1 VKETQIVELRAAY
14 EARARDLQAALDSRE
29 RELGIL
35 AQVAQRVHALD
46 EVRAILDAAIEEI
59 LDGLGLSTAWVFL
72 GDDTD
77 KTLRLAASRGV
88 ALPYLKEVQRE
99 GLSECLC
106 PEVFWSGHRM
116 LARNT
121 TQCPRMPQI
130 VEGLDA
136 PVAHA
141 CIPLR
146 FEGTTRGVLNV
157 AARPG
162 ALFTDDQLRFLETV
176 GHQVCLAI
184 ERASHREAE
193 RRRNQEARALAAIS
207 KAIGGSLDAD
217 AILAAVGETAR
228 DTLGADCV
236 WIFLGSNPEWMR
248 VAHVSGPATGSAD
261 DLTVGEIVD
270 LRAMGWQL
278 SVRALT
284 ERQVY
289 RVDDGET
296 DARVDSAATA
306 RLGLRSGIVAPFLAH
321 DRPLGVMV
329 VGRAAPHR
337 WSDDQVDVAEALAA
351 QASVAIEN
359 AWLYEG
365 ARQAYQAERLR
376 NQEARALAAINKA
389 IGGSLHVD
397 TVLKA
402 VGDTAREIL
411 GVERVQVLLGTD
423 PRRLTVA
430 HVSGLPHPELR
441 ADQVLDLV
449 ALDARLHL
457 RALTERRAFTVNDW
471 ATDDRVNREL
481 AQAWNMASGVC
492 LPLLARDRVL
502 GLITL
507 VRTTIHQW
515 TDDQVDVAEALAAQA
530 SVALENARLYED
542 LRRAYRELKDAQAR
556 IIQSEKMAVLGTF
569 ASGLAHEVRNPLNS
583 IALQLSV
590 LERRAGGLDA
600 PVSAQVRELIEVIR
614 EEVKRL
620 DSLVG
625 DFLLFSRTSRVQHD
639 PTDLA
644 TLVDEVLRLLGP
656 EARAAGVELRFTR
669 DPDPAPA
676 LRVDAE
682 RIKQVLINLVRNAI
696 EAMPGGGAVVV
707 AQALV
712 DGRLGLTVR
721 DTGPGLPAGIDVFQ
735 LFVTTKAKGTGL
747 GLSIAQQ
754 IVLEH
759 GGEITVASEPGKGA
773 AFTVWL
779 PLAPPSPTRERNVH
793 E

>member
-1 VKETQIVELRAAY
+1 
-14 EARARDLQAALDSRE
+14 
-29 RELGIL
+29 
-35 AQVAQRVHALD
+35 
-46 EVRAILDAAIEEI
+46 
-59 LDGLGLSTAWVFL
+59 
-72 GDDTD
+72 
-77 KTLRLAASRGV
+77 
-88 ALPYLKEVQRE
+88 
-99 GLSECLC
+99 
-106 PEVFWSGHRM
+106 
-116 LARNT
+116 
-121 TQCPRMPQI
+121 
-130 VEGLDA
+130 
-136 PVAHA
+136 
-141 CIPLR
+141 
-146 FEGTTRGVLNV
+146 
-157 AARPG
+157 
-162 ALFTDDQLRFLETV
+162 
-176 GHQVCLAI
+176 
-184 ERASHREAE
+184 
-193 RRRNQEARALAAIS
+193 
-207 KAIGGSLDAD
+207 
-217 AILAAVGETAR
+217 
-228 DTLGADCV
+228 
-236 WIFLGSNPEWMR
+236 
-248 VAHVSGPATGSAD
+248 
-261 DLTVGEIVD
+261 
-270 LRAMGWQL
+270 
-278 SVRALT
+278 
-284 ERQVY
+284 
-289 RVDDGET
+289 
-296 DARVDSAATA
+296 
-306 RLGLRSGIVAPFLAH
+306 
-321 DRPLGVMV
+321 
-329 VGRAAPHR
+329 
-337 WSDDQVDVAEALAA
+337 
-351 QASVAIEN
+351 
-359 AWLYEG
+359 
-365 ARQAYQAERLR
+365 
-376 NQEARALAAINKA
+376 
-389 IGGSLHVD
+389 
-397 TVLKA
+397 
-402 VGDTAREIL
+402 
-411 GVERVQVLLGTD
+411 
-423 PRRLTVA
+423 
-430 HVSGLPHPELR
+430 
-441 ADQVLDLV
+441 
-449 ALDARLHL
+449 
-457 RALTERRAFTVNDW
+457 
-471 ATDDRVNREL
+471 
-481 AQAWNMASGVC
+481 MASGVC

-759 GGEITVASEPGKGA
+759 GGEITADSTPGRGA
-773 AFTVWL
+773 TLTVSL
-779 PLAPPSPTRERNVH
+779 PLERDQEGGVSS
-793 E
+793 